1 MPSRPLRTGA
11 GTRHVG
17 SVASAGPRSH
27 EAKQG
32 DVPVL
37 LGAAVASDPTAS
49 ESWLTL
55 LED

>member
-17 SVASAGPRSH
+17 SVASVGPRSH
-27 EAKQG
+27 EAKQAG
-32 DVPVL
+32 VPVL